1 MSLFKVQLNNTVQ
14 GKLDI
19 NPQTGLQFDPSI
31 QRTAYITSCS
41 GKIMEMADGTQ
52 FYGSNYYKQFVA
64 SPIGT
69 ATEETSFLEIIEDD
83 GGVCI
88 NNEPYSIPVVSS
100 VTTVTTSFV
109 TAVDYLTNYNGV
121 ANFVQITN
129 NGADSVNI
137 KLNGSTA
144 AVFSLDKSSTQ
155 VFNNGDIQVSAI
167 AFSAASA
174 ASASIQ
180 IIAGIHVGC

>member
-1 MSLFKVQLNNTVQ
+1 MSLFKVQLNNNVQ

-19 NPQTGLQFDPSI
+19 NPSTGLQFDPSI

-41 GKIMEMADGTQ
+41 GKIMERADGAQ

-64 SPIGT
+64 EPFGT
-69 ATEETSFLEIIEDD
+69 ATEETSFLQILEDD
-83 GGVCI
+83 GSVYVVGQEA
-88 NNEPYSIPVVSS
+88 NIPVVSS
-100 VTTVTTSFV
+100 VGTVTTSYV
-109 TAVDYLTNYNGV
+109 TAVDYLTDYNGI

-129 NGADSVNI
+129 NGSAAVDV

-155 VFNNGDIQVSAI
+155 VFNNGDIQVSTI
-167 AFSAASA
+167 AFSAPTA
-174 ASASIQ
+174 AAASIQ
-180 IIAGIHVGC
+180 IIAGVQISC

>member
-1 MSLFKVQLNNTVQ
+1 MSLFKVALNNSVQ

-41 GKIMEMADGTQ
+41 GKIMEMADGTE

-64 SPIGT
+64 VPEGT
-69 ATEETSFLEIIEDD
+69 ASLETCFLEIVEDD
-83 GGVCI
+83 GSVYVTGQTANV
-88 NNEPYSIPVVSS
+88 PVVSS
-100 VTTVTTSFV
+100 VTTVTTQFV

-121 ANFVQITN
+121 ASFVQITN
-129 NGADSVNI
+129 NGASAVNV

-144 AVFSLDKSSTQ
+144 AIFSLDSSSTQ

-167 AFSAASA
+167 AFSAPTAAA
-174 ASASIQ
+174 ASVQ
-180 IIAGIHVGC
+180 IIAGVHISC

>member
-14 GKLDI
+14 GNLDI

-41 GKIMEMADGTQ
+41 GKIMEMADGTE
-52 FYGSNYYKQFVA
+52 FYGSNYYKQFVSA
-64 SPIGT
+64 PSGT
-69 ATEETSFLEIIEDD
+69 ATDATSFLEILEDD
-83 GGVCI
+83 GSVYEVGQSA
-88 NNEPYSIPVVSS
+88 NIPVVSS

-109 TAVDYLTNYNGV
+109 TAVDYFTNYNGI
-121 ANFVQITN
+121 AHFVQITN
-129 NGADSVNI
+129 NGADSVNV

-155 VFNNGDIQVSAI
+155 VFNNGDIQVSTI
-167 AFSAASA
+167 AFSAASD

-180 IIAGIHVGC
+180 IIAGVRVSC

>member
-1 MSLFKVQLNNTVQ
+1 MSLFKVQLNNSVQ

-64 SPIGT
+64 EPTGT
-69 ATEETSFLEIIEDD
+69 ATEETSFLEILEDD
-83 GGVCI
+83 GSVYVVGETA
-88 NNEPYSIPVVSS
+88 NIPIVSS
-100 VTTVTTSFV
+100 VTTVTTSYV

-129 NGADSVNI
+129 NGASAVNV

-144 AVFSLDKSSTQ
+144 AVFSLDSSSTQ
-155 VFNNGDIQVSAI
+155 VFNNGDIQVSTI
-167 AFSAASA
+167 ALSAATAAA
-174 ASASIQ
+174 ASVQ
-180 IIAGIHVGC
+180 IIAGVHIPC

>member
-14 GKLDI
+14 GNLDI

-41 GKIMEMADGTQ
+41 GKIMEMADGTE
-52 FYGSNYYKQFVA
+52 FFGSNYYKQFVA
-64 SPIGT
+64 APSGT
-69 ATEETSFLEIIEDD
+69 ATTSTSFLEIIEDD
-83 GGVCI
+83 GSVYEAGQSA
-88 NNEPYSIPVVSS
+88 NIPVVSS

-109 TAVDYLTNYNGV
+109 TAVDYLTNYNGI
-121 ANFVQITN
+121 ANFIQITN
-129 NGADSVNI
+129 SGAAAVNV

-155 VFNNGDIQVSAI
+155 VFNNGDIQVSTI
-167 AFSAASA
+167 AFSAATA
-174 ASASIQ
+174 AGASIQ
-180 IIAGIHVGC
+180 IIAGVHISC